1 MINEIALISNV
12 QEKLLGITFN
22 SELKFEKNVTGIC
35 KKTSQNNFF
44 SRIEGLMSLNKRSVL
59 KERTLLLLR
68 ISVQ

>member
-12 QEKLLGITFN
+12 QEKLHGITFN

-44 SRIEGLMSLNKRSVL
+44 LQN
-59 KERTLLLLR
+59 
-68 ISVQ
+68 